1 MTTALVPTELL
12 DEARSGSV
20 GALERLLESIWPDAY
35 RIAYSIVRDR
45 AAAEDAAQ
53 ESCATIYRSIA
64 TLRTAG
70 AFRVW
75 FYHIVAREALRQTR
89 SSASQTA
96 SAAEQVTPD
105 RESRLDVSRA
115 LKSLSPDLRA
125 AVVLH
130 YYAELTSKEIGGIL
144 GVAAA
149 TVRFRL
155 MLARRCLKPL
165 LSEPLP
171 PASSQ
176 CTKESL

>member
-1 MTTALVPTELL
+1 VNERLV
-12 DEARSGSV
+12 DEARGGSV
-20 GALERLLESIWPDAY
+20 DALDRLLESVWSDAY

-45 AAAEDAAQ
+45 ATAEDAAQ
-53 ESCATIYRSIA
+53 ESCATIYRSIE

-75 FYHIVAREALRQTR
+75 FYRIVAREALRQSR

-96 SAAEQVTPD
+96 SAAEQVTTD
-105 RESRLDVSRA
+105 RESRIDVSRA
-115 LKSLSPDLRA
+115 LDSLSPDLRA

-130 YYAELTSKEIGGIL
+130 YYADLTSKEIGAVL

-155 MLARRCLKPL
+155 MLARRRLKPL
-165 LSEPLP
+165 LSELLP
-171 PASSQ
+171 AAGSQ

>member
-1 MTTALVPTELL
+1 MTVPVDEKLV
-12 DEARSGSV
+12 DDARAGSV
-20 GALERLLESIWPDAY
+20 EALERLLESVWPDAY

-53 ESCATIYRSIA
+53 ESCATVYGSIS

-75 FYHIVAREALRQTR
+75 FYRIVAREALRQAR

-96 SAAEQVTPD
+96 QAAEQVPPD
-105 RESRLDVSRA
+105 RESRLDISRA
-115 LKSLSPDLRA
+115 LDTLSPELRA

-130 YYAELTSKEIGGIL
+130 YYADLTSREISEVL
-144 GVAAA
+144 GVAAP

-155 MLARRCLKPL
+155 MLARRKLKPL
-165 LSEPLP
+165 LFECFPVHP
-171 PASSQ
+171 PQ
-176 CTKESL
+176 CAKESL